1 MYINHKNGVFKNAEE
16 TETFFKQQNLEAVK
30 RNRAWRKQNDELW
43 NKAIQN
49 CRAKGLPLRRPGD
62 PQTLKV
68 TLQGENTTGAC
79 GFHVRQR
86 RGRAVRSHS
95 PL

>member
-1 MYINHKNGVFKNAEE
+1 MFKDIAEAE
-16 TETFFKQQNLEAVK
+16 VFFKQQNLEAIE

-49 CRAKGLPLRRPGD
+49 CKAKGLPLRRPGD

-68 TLQGENTTGAC
+68 TLQGQNTTGAC

-86 RGRAVRSHS
+86 RGRAAGSHS